1 MNHETLYESDDH
13 KEFQFFMNTCS
24 VAFKRDM
31 AINIGSI
38 HGVEIIETPSTRTAK
53 VHMIKGQ
60 IYNVHPS
67 VIETLRPILAARR
80 LTNEDFPEGEI
91 PTGFYNIKKV
101 YSDFRSINYGMNS
114 DMRRFKFLSDPVNN
128 RYMHVLYALQ
138 EYFKDLL

>member
-38 HGVEIIETPSTRTAK
+38 HAVEIIETPSTRTVK
-53 VHMIKGQ
+53 VHMTKGQ

-67 VIETLRPILAARR
+67 VVDVLRPILAKRR
-80 LTNEDFPEGEI
+80 LSNEDIVDEI
-91 PTGFYNIKKV
+91 IPAGYYNIKKI

-114 DMRRFKFLSDPVNN
+114 EMRRFKFLSDPVNN